1 MIISPEIIE
10 DIKFRNNIE
19 TVVSSYVNLKRAGS
33 NFNGLCP
40 FHSEKT
46 PSFTV
51 FPATQSFY
59 CFGCGAGG
67 DSITFTMRMEN
78 LDYVSAVKLLASR
91 SGITLPEDTGSTGK
105 NEIGRQRIID
115 MNKDAA
121 RFFHSMLLDEK
132 IGKIGREYIINKRQL
147 QMSVIKHFGIGYA
160 PDSFNALHDH
170 LKKLGYTDDE
180 MIAGFLC
187 GRSKKGNSVF
197 DMYRHRI
204 IFPIFD
210 LTGNVIAF
218 GGRRIDDAR
227 DPNKYLNT
235 NDTVAFKKSKN
246 LYALNFAKNHSSDC
260 LILCEGYMDVI
271 ALHAAG
277 FENAVAT
284 LGTAITSEQARIF
297 SRYTKKVII
306 SYDNDEAGQRAAD
319 KAFKNLQEVGI
330 DVRIL
335 KSDSTEVKDPDEYI
349 KRYGKERFSKLLN
362 SSKSKFEFEIDKI
375 LALHD
380 INVMDERVKASMEL
394 CNAISNYSS
403 QVEREL
409 YARMASKIL
418 DIPTESILK
427 DVASIIK
434 KRARIEKKNEKT
446 EIYRKTSG
454 IGDRINP
461 ESSAN
466 IKASKI
472 EESILGL
479 MLLKPELL
487 KIGVER
493 LSSDNFVTS
502 LCKRIFES
510 VSNAFKEC
518 GKYDIGYIQGDFSI
532 DEISRITKMV
542 ASREMLSNND
552 ENELNNLIDSLL
564 SEKNKKDVAAFDNIL
579 DIIKNKKSE

>member
-33 NFNGLCP
+33 NLNGLCP

-91 SGITLPEDTGSTGK
+91 SGITLPEEAGSIGK

-121 RFFHSMLLDEK
+121 RFFHNMLLDEK
-132 IGKIGREYIINKRQL
+132 IGKKSRDYVINKRGL
-147 QMSVIKHFGIGYA
+147 QMSVVKHFGIGYA
-160 PDSFNALHDH
+160 PDSFTALHDH
-170 LKKLGYTDDE
+170 LRKLGYSDEE

-187 GRSKKGNSVF
+187 ARSKKSNSVF
-197 DMYRHRI
+197 DLFRNRV

-210 LTGNVIAF
+210 ITGNVIAF
-218 GGRRIDDAR
+218 GGRRLDDSR

-235 NDTVAFKKSKN
+235 NDTPAFKKSKN
-246 LYALNFAKNHSSDC
+246 LYALNFAKNHSSEC

-284 LGTAITSEQARIF
+284 LGTAITPEQARIF
-297 SRYTKKVII
+297 SRYTKKVVI

-335 KSDSTEVKDPDEYI
+335 KSDSTEAKDPDEYI
-349 KRYGKERFSKLLN
+349 KKHGKERFKNLLN
-362 SSKSKFEFEIDKI
+362 SSKSKFEFEIDKV
-375 LALHD
+375 LSLYN
-380 INVMDERVKASMEL
+380 INIMDERVKASKEL
-394 CNAISNYSS
+394 CTAISNYSS

-409 YARMASKIL
+409 YARMASKLL
-418 DIPTESILK
+418 DIPAESILR
-427 DVASIIK
+427 DVSSILR
-434 KRARIEKKNEKT
+434 KRFKQEKSNEKS

-454 IGDRINP
+454 IGDRVNP

-466 IKASKI
+466 IKANKI

-479 MLLKPELL
+479 MLFKPELL

-493 LSSDNFVTS
+493 LAVDNFVTS

-510 VSNAFKEC
+510 VSST
-518 GKYDIGYIQGDFSI
+518 Y
-532 DEISRITKMV
+532 
-542 ASREMLSNND
+542 
-552 ENELNNLIDSLL
+552 
-564 SEKNKKDVAAFDNIL
+564 KDC
-579 DIIKNKKSE
+579 